1 MHREGELRA
10 AASRDPR
17 REGDQPRQ
25 SRAKPRGDLPGV
37 LPGCAASPPQLMV
50 ASLFALQRGR
60 WGIAGFGAI
69 SFLITLLNAAGF
81 YQVAGHTPSERQ
93 AFARSIDVLAAN
105 FSVIVPP
112 PIRADTVGGYVQ
124 FRAYGALAIAFA
136 IWALASASG
145 AARGDEERGIVQAVL
160 AAGTSRLG
168 LIASRAGAFVI
179 GATIAAL
186 AGSAGVLVGV
196 ASGGE
201 SISAAAAL
209 EAALALVALAVC
221 CYSLTL
227 VICQLTSARGA
238 TPVAGAVLL
247 ALFLINSL
255 SRTFDWLIPWRPL
268 TPFHYFEQSSSLVPD
283 GSLDVRA
290 TLVLVSLA
298 VAASALAAVA
308 FRYRDVGSPLL
319 SLPTPSRPASYEVA
333 RSLAWRIPVVRELYE
348 QRIAILVW
356 TVGLAT
362 LGAIF
367 VVLTKAIVDPL
378 LTIPGLAR
386 YFSAFIHGDVY
397 PSFLGFIWLG
407 FTQLLMAGFA
417 VTQVARWS
425 AQDSDGRL
433 EQVLSSPVSRAGVV
447 IERVVVLAVEALIIA
462 AVSGFAVWT
471 EAHYQSIDLDR
482 GRLAAAAL
490 LLVPF
495 TLVFGVIGALL
506 ASRIPRATVGVLGI
520 LVFASYLTTQL
531 APIFKLPTWVQDLSA
546 FKLYGQPLTAG
557 VDQTGLVIMLVIVV
571 AGLVASTLVMERRD
585 IGT

>member
-1 MHREGELRA
+1 
-10 AASRDPR
+10 
-17 REGDQPRQ
+17 
-25 SRAKPRGDLPGV
+25 
-37 LPGCAASPPQLMV
+37 MV
-50 ASLFALQRGR
+50 ASLFALRLGR
-60 WGIAGFGAI
+60 WGIAGFGGI

-81 YQVAGHTPSERQ
+81 YQVAGHTPAERQ

-145 AARGDEERGIVQAVL
+145 AARGDEERGIVQALL

-268 TPFHYFEQSSSLVPD
+268 TPFHYFEQSSPLVPD

-290 TLVLVSLA
+290 TLVLVA
-298 VAASALAAVA
+298 MAIAASALAAIA

-531 APIFKLPTWVQDLSA
+531 APIFRLPTWVQDASA

-557 VDQTGLVIMLVIVV
+557 VDQTGLVIMIVIVM
-571 AGLVASTLVMERRD
+571 AGVVASTLVMERRD
-585 IGT
+585 IGA

>member
-1 MHREGELRA
+1 M
-10 AASRDPR
+10 
-17 REGDQPRQ
+17 
-25 SRAKPRGDLPGV
+25 
-37 LPGCAASPPQLMV
+37 
-50 ASLFALQRGR
+50 
-60 WGIAGFGAI
+60 
-69 SFLITLLNAAGF
+69 
-81 YQVAGHTPSERQ
+81 
-93 AFARSIDVLAAN
+93 
-105 FSVIVPP
+105 
-112 PIRADTVGGYVQ
+112 
-124 FRAYGALAIAFA
+124 
-136 IWALASASG
+136 
-145 AARGDEERGIVQAVL
+145 
-160 AAGTSRLG
+160 
-168 LIASRAGAFVI
+168 
-179 GATIAAL
+179 
-186 AGSAGVLVGV
+186 
-196 ASGGE
+196 
-201 SISAAAAL
+201 
-209 EAALALVALAVC
+209 
-221 CYSLTL
+221 
-227 VICQLTSARGA
+227 
-238 TPVAGAVLL
+238 
-247 ALFLINSL
+247 
-255 SRTFDWLIPWRPL
+255 
-268 TPFHYFEQSSSLVPD
+268 
-283 GSLDVRA
+283 
-290 TLVLVSLA
+290 
-298 VAASALAAVA
+298 
-308 FRYRDVGSPLL
+308 
-319 SLPTPSRPASYEVA
+319 
-333 RSLAWRIPVVRELYE
+333 
-348 QRIAILVW
+348 W

-482 GRLAAAAL
+482 GRLAEAAL

-531 APIFKLPTWVQDLSA
+531 APIFRLPTWVQDASA

-585 IGT
+585 IGA